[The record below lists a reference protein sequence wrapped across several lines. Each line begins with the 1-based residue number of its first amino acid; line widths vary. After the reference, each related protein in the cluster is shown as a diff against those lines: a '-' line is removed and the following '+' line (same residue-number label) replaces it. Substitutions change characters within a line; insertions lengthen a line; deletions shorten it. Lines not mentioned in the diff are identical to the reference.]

1 MWNPAKKTRKKMR
14 QRTWPADED
23 PALEE
28 DPQLRGQEDCSQR
41 TGEVLHHPGCVEML
55 RKGPP
60 LQHVLQA
67 RTD

>member
-41 TGEVLHHPGCVEML
+41 TGEVRHHPGSEEKL